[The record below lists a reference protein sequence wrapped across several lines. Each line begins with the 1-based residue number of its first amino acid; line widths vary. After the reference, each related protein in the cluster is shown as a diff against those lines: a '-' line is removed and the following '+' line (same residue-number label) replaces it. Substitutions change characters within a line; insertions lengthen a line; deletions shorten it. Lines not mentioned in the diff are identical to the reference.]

1 LRRHQRLIRFA
12 PPRRVVVGEVGLEP
26 TVSGSRRKEILSL
39 PRLPLRHSPIAV
51 SAPTSAAHARRER
64 ETTLLRRRRAAI
76 IRAVPD
82 PGPPVLC
89 ADLAKTYRDF
99 WGRAAFPALR
109 GIDLRVERGESHALL
124 GPNGSGKT
132 TTLRI
137 LLGLMRPTRGEARL
151 FGRDPTEPAA
161 RVRVGFLPEQSSL
174 HGFLRAQETLE
185 LFARLH
191 GVARAERRTRAGELL
206 ARLELADAA
215 KKRVRELSHGMK
227 RRLALGVALVGR
239 PELLVLDEPTA
250 GMDPLVREGVLAL
263 FKEHMEKGGTLL
275 VTSHLLGDIRGIATS
290 ATLLSRGVVARRG
303 DLDAMLRREGLREY
317 VVRGGPEIDGA
328 VAEAARSRGG
338 EVIDAGPAR
347 ATIEQLFLDTY
358 RATEG
363 TGDAAPRDR

>member
-1 LRRHQRLIRFA
+1 MPDDA
-12 PPRRVVVGEVGLEP
+12 PP
-26 TVSGSRRKEILSL
+26 VSC
-39 PRLPLRHSPIAV
+39 
-51 SAPTSAAHARRER
+51 T
-64 ETTLLRRRRAAI
+64 
-76 IRAVPD
+76 D
-82 PGPPVLC
+82 LC
-89 ADLAKTYRDF
+89 KTYRDF

-109 GIDLRVERGESHALL
+109 GIDLRVARGESHALL

-151 FGRDPTEPAA
+151 FGRDPTEPSA
-161 RVRVGFLPEQSSL
+161 RRRVGFLPEQSSL

-191 GVARAERRTRAGELL
+191 GVARAERKSRAGDLL
-206 ARLELADAA
+206 TRLELADAA

-239 PELLVLDEPTA
+239 PDLLVLDEPTA

-303 DLDAMLRREGLREY
+303 DLEQMLRREGLREY
-317 VVRGGPEIDGA
+317 VVRGGPEIDDA
-328 VAEAARSRGG
+328 VAAAARAKGG
-338 EVIDAGPAR
+338 EVVDAGPAR

-358 RATEG
+358 RSSEG
-363 TGDAAPRDR
+363 KGDAAPRDR